1 MTKNEI
7 VEKVKKHMNSIK
19 LEYDEDFSIK
29 CFDKKVSEIR
39 DETKKEIYKVSFHTP
54 SHIEKDEKGEIISLI
69 EGYYCFCYVDAET
82 FEILY
87 YIKPH
92 GYIEPDGTGHWI

>member
-1 MTKNEI
+1 MTNNEI
-7 VEKVKKHMNSIK
+7 IQKVKNHLNLIK
-19 LEYDEDFSIK
+19 LDFDDNADFY
-29 CFDKKVSEIR
+29 CRDKEFAELR
-39 DETKKEIYKVSFHTP
+39 DKTKKEIYTVSFKTP
-54 SHIEKDEKGEIISLI
+54 DYIERNKNGEIISLI
-69 EGYYCFCYVDAET
+69 EGYPCWCKLDAET